1 MKWEPAVASASPTA
15 PWWRRMPWLTVAV
28 LGLLVVYNIHWYRSH
43 PQSASGTGPQS
54 ALIGQP
60 APTFSLRTMD
70 SETVTSLAASN
81 GQVRLIDFWSTGC
94 GPCKRELPSLAVLAH
109 DLGGEPFTLLSVNID
124 EDMADRGAAIRRAL
138 GGAAGAFPILLDD
151 GSASSR
157 YAVYRIPFK
166 VLVDREGVVRRV
178 YTGGTDPDELRADI
192 QAVLGGKG

>member
-1 MKWEPAVASASPTA
+1 
-15 PWWRRMPWLTVAV
+15 
-28 LGLLVVYNIHWYRSH
+28 
-43 PQSASGTGPQS
+43 
-54 ALIGQP
+54 
-60 APTFSLRTMD
+60 MD
-70 SETVTSLAASN
+70 SDTVTSLEAST

-109 DLGGEPFTLLSVNID
+109 DLGSEPFTLLSVNID

-138 GGAAGAFPILLDD
+138 GGAAGAYPVLLDD

-166 VLVDREGVVRRV
+166 VLVDRAGVVRRV

-192 QAVLGGKG
+192 QEVLGGKG

>member
-60 APTFSLRTMD
+60 APGFSLRTMD
-70 SETVTSLAASN
+70 SEIVTSLEAST

-109 DLGGEPFTLLSVNID
+109 DLGSEPFTLLSVNID

-151 GSASSR
+151 GSASRR

-166 VLVDREGVVRRV
+166 VLVDRAGVVRRV